1 MIGDPSLARRF
12 QFLQWTYGGGVG
24 YTVLLCSWLASPG
37 VEQHASTCSKPEMKS
52 LKFVSWPFP
61 LSISLAECGPA
72 APPATL
78 NATRG

>member
-1 MIGDPSLARRF
+1 MISDPSLARRF
-12 QFLQWTYGGGVG
+12 HCPQWTYEGGVG
-24 YTVLLCSWLASPG
+24 CKLLLCSWLASPG